1 MNNPKNMTSD
11 KWKYKQLNEIA
22 NRITEK
28 NGDRTDNVLT
38 ISARYGLVSQTDYFN
53 KSVASKNLSGY
64 YYLTKGDFAYNKSYS
79 EGYPLGAIKKLERYN
94 QGVVSTLYIC
104 FKLNS
109 SFADSDFYKQYFES
123 GLWNSEVRNIAQ
135 EGGRSHGLLNVG
147 VKEFFEILVPVPP
160 LAEQQKIA
168 SILSSVDAA
177 IEKTEVIIEQTEKV
191 KKGLMQQLLT
201 KGVGHANFK
210 KTEMGELPAEW
221 EVVTLGSVAK
231 VQGGYAFKSSD
242 AKEEGIRW
250 LKIANVGI
258 GDIKWADTSF
268 LPKEYEEEYNEYV
281 LNENDIVMAM
291 TRPILNNK
299 LKVAVIKLSDIPALL
314 NQRVCR
320 FHLTSIIDREF
331 FYQLARNSYFV
342 KEIQLKIMGTDPPNV
357 SSKQIEEIQIPLP
370 PKAEQIQIANMLTEI
385 DKKIDKE
392 VQRIKYLQEIKQG
405 LMQSLLTGKVRLKV
419 DEAEVT
425 QV

>member
-1 MNNPKNMTSD
+1 MTSD

-160 LAEQQKIA
+160 LAEQQKMA

-201 KGVGHANFK
+201 KGTGHTKFK
-210 KTEMGELPAEW
+210 KTEIGKVPEAWGVKKVEEIGTVGTGGTPKRDEPKNYGGSIPWIKTTEIKYNLIMQSEEYITEYALENSAAKLYPAGTVLLAMYGQGVTRGRCAILGIDAATNQASAAIVTKQEMINKFLYYVLELNYENLRK
-221 EVVTLGSVAK
+221 LGHGSNQSNLNTRFVK
-231 VQGGYAFKSSD
+231 
-242 AKEEGIRW
+242 
-250 LKIANVGI
+250 
-258 GDIKWADTSF
+258 SF
-268 LPKEYEEEYNEYV
+268 LIPVPPIHEQENIIKIISSIESKLMIEIRYLEE
-281 LNENDIVMAM
+281 L
-291 TRPILNNK
+291 
-299 LKVAVIKLSDIPALL
+299 
-314 NQRVCR
+314 
-320 FHLTSIIDREF
+320 
-331 FYQLARNSYFV
+331 
-342 KEIQLKIMGTDPPNV
+342 
-357 SSKQIEEIQIPLP
+357 
-370 PKAEQIQIANMLTEI
+370 
-385 DKKIDKE
+385 KKIKM
-392 VQRIKYLQEIKQG
+392 G
-405 LMQSLLTGKVRLKV
+405 LMQSLLTGKVRVKV